1 MSNSVEMNPLLTQF
15 SYCGVLVVFEA
26 HVSHTTLY
34 HYYYT
39 TNISIIITFEYEI
52 PYKCKRYIR
61 NNSTQTK
68 SLLTSTLLVITTTC
82 RLVNCTHSPLEDGE
96 LEFDNP
102 TVTIISYKNKAIV
115 INSYSKRR
123 FQSNIFYFMY
133 TFSTRCEDGE
143 FVRTLACYYN
153 MAVFS
158 ES

>member
-1 MSNSVEMNPLLTQF
+1 MVVVVVEALMPAN
-15 SYCGVLVVFEA
+15 
-26 HVSHTTLY
+26 Y
-34 HYYYT
+34 HIIIY
-39 TNISIIITFEYEI
+39 TNIFIIHI
-52 PYKCKRYIR
+52 PFKCKR
-61 NNSTQTK
+61 NNFNDSTQTK
-68 SLLTSTLLVITTTC
+68 SLLTSTLLLITTTC

-102 TVTIISYKNKAIV
+102 TVTTISYKNKAIV

-123 FQSNIFYFMY
+123 FQSNISYFIY

-143 FVRTLACYYN
+143 FVSLPGCYYY